1 MTKTKLDIEIYELT
15 IKLNKA
21 IPNLTNEGDGFIDK
35 KLWDI
40 VYELNELL
48 SNKINLK
55 NQLK

>member
-21 IPNLTNEGDGFIDK
+21 ITNLTNEGDGFIDK

>member
-1 MTKTKLDIEIYELT
+1 VTKTKLDIEIYELT

-21 IPNLTNEGDGFIDK
+21 ITNLTNEGDGFIDK